1 MGAVNI
7 KPLISRQDFCTP
19 PKKLKLVM
27 KTLLVVLVCLSNLNL
42 SAQITSPEKDSSS
55 VTVHKDPRIDLLV
68 KKQAEVNK
76 KTGGGGTGKDDNK
89 GFRLM
94 VLVSTN
100 RDDANKARTLLYT
113 TFPELKN
120 YFTFQSPYYKVKAG
134 NFQERTEAD
143 KYRRK
148 LNIYFPRG
156 VFIMPDIIEIKEK
169 DRKDKEEDNKKR

>member
-1 MGAVNI
+1 
-7 KPLISRQDFCTP
+7 
-19 PKKLKLVM
+19 M
-27 KTLLVVLVCLSNLNL
+27 KTLLVALVYLSSLNI
-42 SAQITSPEKDSSS
+42 SAQTTIPVKDSSS

-76 KTGGGGTGKDDNK
+76 KTGGGSGKDDNK

-100 RDDANKARTLLYT
+100 REDANKARTLLYT

-134 NFQERTEAD
+134 NFQERSDAD

-148 LNIYFPRG
+148 LNVYFPRG

-169 DRKDKEEDNKKR
+169 DRKEKEEDNKKR